1 MKTKVFILCFAILA
15 CTVLLLNN
23 ASSVVYDVCEAMSD
37 EEISHDDF
45 QVLIESIYNGE
56 CNEAMNVKTT
66 FSMSKDDFS
75 ELAYTYN
82 IIDSEGNPLVFYRT
96 GTPSP
101 LGAGAILV
109 YGNDG
114 DFPVKLGDRLHIW
127 TSGTPKDIMI
137 ELSIEGCD
145 PYDDECDA
153 ICSYEDDY
161 VCDPE
166 CYKDGERNDIQCD
179 IDCVDQN
186 NNHIVDQGDLDGIC
200 DPDCYNDDL
209 DPKRA
214 YDPDCIDFSNDK
226 TNSDGICDP
235 DSQGIR
241 DGLCDPDCALANHLC
256 DFDCNG
262 TAHPGNPHG
271 YNDTD
276 CYVCDGICNG
286 FCSYDCGYLDHDP
299 DCPEGFTDWFELT
312 ECCGNNN
319 CGMSE
324 NCLSCPADC
333 PPDNISVDP
342 PVERNCSIL
351 NEGPADNFFCCP
363 DANNSAMYG
372 CANLTLNKQENES
385 CTCQPECA
393 EGLVCNGPKG
403 DKHCCP
409 AGKVWNGT
417 MCKLSGDVLIVA
429 LKSNL
434 GMYSAGQI
442 TSLEDKINEFIEAL
456 AADGLGASFFYLD
469 EDMTSD
475 VTPGGIKVENTGS
488 SDDIDSVLNVLIPKL
503 KSKYLIIIGGYDQFP
518 QVYIGTDAF
527 GLGYACHTDD
537 HYGDIDGD
545 SRPDIPVG
553 RMPDPNNGDID
564 VILNTLDT
572 AINLHKTGGVDLS
585 DYTSTVMSPNVWPIG
600 NHYHQT
606 TFGKSCSADTR
617 CVITP
622 NCKLDEVNSK
632 SFILILLHGSYGSP
646 QDFGCNYASECPC
659 TSFGFTPSSM
669 TGFDLVDATWFTM
682 CCSGSVINNKQTT
695 SSSVPLTFLKK
706 QGALYF
712 GNACITPGG
721 PGCIA
726 DLYIEIA
733 KGFSVGARAGD
744 AFLEGKNHYVS
755 NYNCGAGTLYQ
766 YHLVLLYGDPTLKIK
781 NRW

>member
-37 EEISHDDF
+37 EEVSHDDF

-75 ELAYTYN
+75 ELANIYD

-96 GTPSP
+96 GTPSAI
-101 LGAGAILV
+101 GAGAILV

-137 ELSIEGCD
+137 EVSIEGCD

-161 VCDPE
+161 VCDPL
-166 CYKDGERNDIQCD
+166 CYVDNQRDNIPCD

-186 NNHIVDQGDLDGIC
+186 NNHVVDEGDLDGIC

-241 DGLCDPDCALANHLC
+241 DGLCDPDCAPANHLC

-262 TAHPGNPHG
+262 TSHPGNPHG

-276 CYVCDGICNG
+276 CYLCDGICNG
-286 FCSYDCGYLDHDP
+286 FCSYDCAYLDHDP
-299 DCPEGFTDWFELT
+299 DCPEGFIDWFELT
-312 ECCGNNN
+312 ECCGNNK

-324 NCLSCPADC
+324 NCLSCPTDC
-333 PPDNISVDP
+333 PEDDISVDP
-342 PVERNCSIL
+342 PVERNCSIF

-385 CTCQPECA
+385 CTCPPECA

-429 LKSNL
+429 LKGNL
-434 GMYSAGQI
+434 EKKYSQGQI
-442 TSLEDKINEFIEAL
+442 DELETKINQFIDAL
-456 AADGLGASFFYLD
+456 AADGLGASLFYLD

-475 VTPGGIKVENTGS
+475 LIGTKVSNTG
-488 SDDIDSVLNVLIPKL
+488 DWNEVDGVLDQLIPKL
-503 KSKYLIIIGGYDQFP
+503 NSRYVLIIGGYDRFP
-518 QVYIGTDAF
+518 SARVGAYYTDN
-527 GLGYACHTDD
+527 
-537 HYGDIDGD
+537 HYGDYTKDNI
-545 SRPDIPVG
+545 PDVALG
-553 RMPDPNNGDID
+553 RLPDPRSGDID
-564 VILNTLDT
+564 LFINSFDTFIDSHNSGGLDLSSHIGRTLDYGYESMECWSQYVWGQKCQPYQNCKSGTSDSKT
-572 AINLHKTGGVDLS
+572 AASGKGFFYITQHGTDGPPQMYVDALMPGNLNSMDLSGSVWMIVPCMGGV
-585 DYTSTVMSPNVWPIG
+585 I
-600 NHYHQT
+600 
-606 TFGKSCSADTR
+606 
-617 CVITP
+617 
-622 NCKLDEVNSK
+622 
-632 SFILILLHGSYGSP
+632 
-646 QDFGCNYASECPC
+646 NYAS
-659 TSFGFTPSSM
+659 TSQSIVLTFFNKGGAVHMGSTNNNCCATPA
-669 TGFDLVDATWFTM
+669 GV
-682 CCSGSVINNKQTT
+682 CTT
-695 SSSVPLTFLKK
+695 SIDKGGV
-706 QGALYF
+706 GALY
-712 GNACITPGG
+712 
-721 PGCIA
+721 
-726 DLYIEIA
+726 YRIA
-733 KGFSVGARAGD
+733 KNFRVGTRIGD
-744 AFLEGKNHYVS
+744 AYKAGKIEYRTNHGNGPS
-755 NYNCGAGTLYQ
+755 NEFYIN
-766 YHLVLLYGDPTLKIK
+766 HLYGDPTLKIK
-781 NRW
+781 EVW